1 MSDSRLAGAIR
12 VAVVALRQI
21 ADSLESALG
30 GQDHESART
39 PNFAPAAAASS
50 APWEEVSQ
58 ISRVAASEA
67 SNYSTNSYHEVANLL
82 TQVPEFCVDLCS
94 RLGGP
99 RPRAQR
105 AWEAGT
111 WARAVLEGKIS
122 KPRPTPKVNQPPA
135 IYVVLKAPGVSGPV
149 LAYSAAEY
157 YKILPKFTPDS
168 LSHSFPSKAEAKVYC
183 LAAGVVFP
191 GEQ

>member
-21 ADSLESALG
+21 ADSLEPALG

-39 PNFAPAAAASS
+39 PNFAPAAAAASS

-58 ISRVAASEA
+58 ISRVAPCEA
-67 SNYSTNSYHEVANLL
+67 SKYSTNSYHEVANLL

-94 RLGGP
+94 RLGDP

-111 WARAVLEGKIS
+111 WARAVLEGKA
-122 KPRPTPKVNQPPA
+122 K
-135 IYVVLKAPGVSGPV
+135 
-149 LAYSAAEY
+149 AYS
-157 YKILPKFTPDS
+157 
-168 LSHSFPSKAEAKVYC
+168 
-183 LAAGVVFP
+183 
-191 GEQ
+191 